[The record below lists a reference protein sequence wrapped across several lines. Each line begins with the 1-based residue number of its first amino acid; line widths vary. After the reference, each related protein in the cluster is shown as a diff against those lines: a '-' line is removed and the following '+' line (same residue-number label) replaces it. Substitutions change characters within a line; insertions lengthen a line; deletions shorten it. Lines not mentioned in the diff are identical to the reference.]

1 MNKENL
7 NRELYMNVVASFTKF
22 REALTEYIHTAEY
35 PISTLYRDL
44 DGNVSTA
51 IIPIEGGPRVI
62 IRRDMW
68 EIMMPEKDT
77 LINPALLESW
87 EGKEIDEE
95 IAYHSKQLNMLLSR
109 KAELNKTK
117 QDLLLCNSDLSVR
130 TKQVLAKFCSEN
142 NLYYFGLTAKALTEN
157 FTKPALLRTPGCG
170 EVTINEICK
179 FLEDLGLHLR

>member
-7 NRELYMNVVASFTKF
+7 NRELYMNVVASFKPF
-22 REALTEYIHTAEY
+22 REALTKYIHTAEY

-51 IIPIEGGPRVI
+51 IIQIEGGPKVI

-68 EIMMPEKDT
+68 EIMLPKEDT

-95 IAYHSKQLNMLLSR
+95 ISYHTKQLNMLLSR
-109 KAELNKTK
+109 RTELNKNK
-117 QDLLLCNSDLSVR
+117 QDLLLCNSDLSIR
-130 TKQVLAKFCSEN
+130 AKQVLTKFCAEN
-142 NLYYFGLTAKALTEN
+142 NLYFFGLTAKALAEN
-157 FTKPALLRTPGCG
+157 YTKAALLRVPGCG
-170 EVTINEICK
+170 ETTFTEICK
-179 FLEDLGLHLR
+179 FLEDLGLHLK

>member
-62 IRRDMW
+62 IHHNTW
-68 EIMMPEKDT
+68 EIMLPEEDT
-77 LINPALLESW
+77 PINPALLESW
-87 EGKEIDEE
+87 EGKEIDGE
-95 IAYHSKQLNMLLSR
+95 ISYHTKQLNMLLSR
-109 KAELNKTK
+109 RAELNKNK
-117 QDLLLCNSDLSVR
+117 QNLLLCNSDLSIR
-130 TKQVLAKFCSEN
+130 AKQVLIKFCEEN
-142 NLYYFGLTAKALTEN
+142 GLYFYGLTAKALADN
-157 FTKPALLRTPGCG
+157 YTKAALLRVSGCG
-170 EVTINEICK
+170 KTTFTEICK
-179 FLEDLGLHLR
+179 FLEDLGLHLK

>member
-62 IRRDMW
+62 IHHNTW
-68 EIMMPEKDT
+68 EIMLPEEDT
-77 LINPALLESW
+77 PINPALLESW
-87 EGKEIDEE
+87 EGKEIDGE
-95 IAYHSKQLNMLLSR
+95 ISYHTKQLNMLLSR
-109 KAELNKTK
+109 RAELNKNK
-117 QDLLLCNSDLSVR
+117 QNLLLCNSDLSIR
-130 TKQVLAKFCSEN
+130 AKQVLTKFCEEN
-142 NLYYFGLTAKALTEN
+142 GLYFFSLTAKALAGN
-157 FTKPALLRTPGCG
+157 YTKAALLRVPGCG
-170 EVTINEICK
+170 KTTFTEICK
-179 FLEDLGLHLR
+179 FLEDLGLHLK